1 MAFTQNFALLPLGAM
16 QILFLNMI
24 GQTGPGMGLGVD
36 PADENIMDRPPRDP
50 NKELLST
57 RNLFMITTMAITMVS
72 MATVAYYYGLRN
84 SGIELARTMAFTSI
98 SVMIIVNAY
107 NFRSLDKTIGQF
119 NPFKNKFIIL
129 ASLITIPMVL
139 LTLYYEP
146 LQMVFGN
153 VPLGRTEWMV
163 AGGSGLATIGLL
175 EMVKR
180 ITKILDL

>member
-1 MAFTQNFALLPLGAM
+1 
-16 QILFLNMI
+16 
-24 GQTGPGMGLGVD
+24 MGLGVD
-36 PADENIMDRPPRDP
+36 PADEGIMDRPPRDP
-50 NKELLST
+50 NRELLNN
-57 RNLFMITTMAITMVS
+57 RNIFMIVAMAITMVA
-72 MATVAYYYGLRN
+72 MATIAYTYGLR
-84 SGIELARTMAFTSI
+84 SDGIELARTMAFTSI

-139 LTLYYEP
+139 LTLYHP
-146 LQMVFGN
+146 TLQLVFGN
-153 VPLGRTEWMV
+153 VPLGRTEWLI

-180 ITKILDL
+180 LTKVLDL